1 MPALSVLQPDV
12 SFPQLFKA
20 SEATAHF
27 LMCGYVDV
35 QARMSMCIW
44 GTDTDVRSLLP
55 TFYIEA
61 LTTTQ
66 TLPNSAS
73 PTGQGSCV
81 SVSGELGLQAI
92 FHALLTLTW
101 IGEFQFS
108 WWLRDYLSHLPNSD
122 HLFLKTNTYLMSS
135 YHINHKMQ
143 KEPTVHTSSLASP
156 TPEHWPGARC
166 RRRTCPSASL
176 GCVMQLVE

>member
-73 PTGQGSCV
+73 PTGQIAP
-81 SVSGELGLQAI
+81 GLLCLCLWRAGI
-92 FHALLTLTW
+92 T
-101 IGEFQFS
+101 S
-108 WWLRDYLSHLPNSD
+108 NLPCPPD
-122 HLFLKTNTYLMSS
+122 TYLDRGIPVFMVA
-135 YHINHKMQ
+135 Q
-143 KEPTVHTSSLASP
+143 RLLEPSP
-156 TPEHWPGARC
+156 
-166 RRRTCPSASL
+166 
-176 GCVMQLVE
+176 QL

>member
-1 MPALSVLQPDV
+1 MWMCRHECPCAYGGQTLMSGVCCPLSILRLLLQPRHC
-12 SFPQLFKA
+12 PIQL
-20 SEATAHF
+20 
-27 LMCGYVDV
+27 V
-35 QARMSMCIW
+35 QLAR
-44 GTDTDVRSLLP
+44 LL
-55 TFYIEA
+55 
-61 LTTTQ
+61 
-66 TLPNSAS
+66 
-73 PTGQGSCV
+73 QGSCV